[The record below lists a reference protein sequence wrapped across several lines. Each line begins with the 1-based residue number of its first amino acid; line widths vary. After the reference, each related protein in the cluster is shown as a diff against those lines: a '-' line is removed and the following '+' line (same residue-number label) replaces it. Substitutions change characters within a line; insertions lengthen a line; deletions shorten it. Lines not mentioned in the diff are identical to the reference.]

1 MVRDSEQNLQHPSM
15 RRVQM
20 STRVRMLTQRAL
32 SGPRASP
39 TLQMMLS
46 ALTQGRSWLSK

>member
-20 STRVRMLTQRAL
+20 STWVRMLTQWAL
-32 SGPRASP
+32 SGP
-39 TLQMMLS
+39 
-46 ALTQGRSWLSK
+46 QG